1 MNELIEI
8 LKNLDWSPLYISIKT
23 AAVATAISFILG
35 IQLARKMLFCRS
47 RKKALIDGIM
57 SLPMVLPPTVAGFI
71 LLIIFSKNRPLG
83 IWLNDE
89 LNISIIQT
97 WAGCIIAATIIS
109 FPLMYQNARAAFDQV
124 DKNIIYSARTLG
136 LSERIIFYK
145 VLVPSSRPG
154 LVAGSIL
161 CFARAMGEY
170 GATSMIA
177 GNIQGKTNTISQTIA
192 MVINDGNYMKA
203 GIWVLIVLLISFA
216 IIFGINVLTTKE

>member
-1 MNELIEI
+1 MNELCEI

-23 AAVATAISFILG
+23 AIVATIISFVLG
-35 IQLARKMLFCRS
+35 IYLARKMMFCGS

-71 LLIIFSKNRPLG
+71 LLIIFSKRRGLG
-83 IWLNDE
+83 LLLYEEFD
-89 LNISIIQT
+89 ISIIQT
-97 WAGCIIAATIIS
+97 WAACILAATIIS
-109 FPLMYQNARAAFDQV
+109 LPLMYQNARAAFDQV

-136 LSERIIFYK
+136 LSERTIFYR
-145 VLVPSSRPG
+145 VLIPSARPG

-177 GNIQGKTNTISQTIA
+177 GNIQGKTSTISQTIA

-203 GIWVLIVLLISFA
+203 GIWVVIVLLISFV